1 MSYLDEYAKLISEAL
16 ATVDRDKVKE
26 MTDKLVDLAAS
37 GIPMLVCGNGGSAA
51 ITEHMSCDHTKGVAC
66 DTNLRP
72 FFIPLQSNV
81 SMLTAIANDFS
92 YNEVF
97 SKQVEWFPD
106 KRAGV
111 LVVSSSGS
119 SSNVLNALEEARR
132 FGMPTMAMVGFE
144 GGWLVK
150 DNMADIIIHVKSKNY
165 GVVEDCHQIIMHAMA
180 QDIRLSGHDD
190 KVRLK
195 ASLKL

>member
-1 MSYLDEYAKLISEAL
+1 MSYLDDYTNMIGEAL
-16 ATVDRDKVKE
+16 ATVDRDKVEE
-26 MTDKLVDLAAS
+26 MTAKLVELAKM
-37 GIPMLVCGNGGSAA
+37 GCPVLVCGNGGSAA
-51 ITEHMSCDHTKGVAC
+51 IAEHMSCDHTKGVGM
-66 DTNLRP
+66 DTNLKP

-132 FGMPTMAMVGFE
+132 LGMPTMAMVGFE

>member
-1 MSYLDEYAKLISEAL
+1 MSYLDDYAKLISEAL

-26 MTDKLVDLAAS
+26 MTDMFAEMAAV
-37 GIPMLVCGNGGSAA
+37 GVPMLVCGNGGSAA

-66 DTNLRP
+66 DTHLRP

-119 SSNVLNALEEARR
+119 SSNVLNALQTARR
-132 FGMPTMAMVGFE
+132 LGMPTMAMVGFE

-165 GVVEDCHQIIMHAMA
+165 GVVEDCHQIIMHSMA
-180 QDIRLSGHDD
+180 QDIRLSNYDN
-190 KVRLK
+190 K